1 MSLYGLQT
9 LVARSVISDSFRTA
23 MLNGRRA
30 ELIRDL
36 DLDPDEATQI
46 MAIGADSL
54 PDFANGVFEIMETR
68 YPRPA
73 PVWVERLWTTG
84 NLSPS
89 RRN

>member
-9 LVARSVISDSFRTA
+9 LVARSVISDSFRTG
-23 MLNGRRA
+23 MLNGQRA
-30 ELIRDL
+30 ELIRDV
-36 DLDPDEATQI
+36 DLDPEEATQV
-46 MAIGADSL
+46 MAIGGDSL
-54 PDFANGVFEIMETR
+54 PDFASGVFDIMEAR
-68 YPRPA
+68 YHRPA